1 MTKTR
6 TKKIIQEKTP
16 QERAKEGY
24 SYEKACNAA
33 KNSGIPTYRFSVG
46 DRVQVG
52 HLPNCVV
59 EEVLDDGAMYLIRVT
74 TKDNVEYSCWAWT
87 SVRPLDDGKNTQFSK
102 RNSMARFFVYST
114 KEAAA
119 ALKEA
124 HIPYRVH
131 GEYCISVNNDD
142 YSTAVEAFFRNDVSF
157 QPE

>member
-1 MTKTR
+1 M
-6 TKKIIQEKTP
+6 
-16 QERAKEGY
+16 
-24 SYEKACNAA
+24 SN
-33 KNSGIPTYRFSVG
+33 
-46 DRVQVG
+46 
-52 HLPNCVV
+52 
-59 EEVLDDGAMYLIRVT
+59 
-74 TKDNVEYSCWAWT
+74 
-87 SVRPLDDGKNTQFSK
+87 K
-102 RNSMARFFVYST
+102 RMIMAGFFVYST